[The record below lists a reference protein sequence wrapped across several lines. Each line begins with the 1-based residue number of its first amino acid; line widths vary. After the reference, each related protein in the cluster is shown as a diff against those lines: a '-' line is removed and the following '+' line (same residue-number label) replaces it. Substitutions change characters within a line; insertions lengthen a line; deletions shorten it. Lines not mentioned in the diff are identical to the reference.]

1 MAMTCQSL
9 ELAADGSP
17 KQDKV
22 FKTITEHTTSYTFR
36 SPGGLLSAT
45 QFTQPALTLMQMAVF
60 EDLRAQGVIRKDSVF
75 AGHSLGEY
83 SALASIAKVMPV
95 ETLVSV
101 VFYRGL
107 CMQVAV
113 ARDEAGRSDYS
124 MSAVDPSRVSARF
137 SESALERVVRAVSA
151 ATGSFV
157 EIVNYNVRNMQYV
170 CAGDLR
176 ALDVLGEVL
185 DAVKARNVD
194 VRLLL
199 EGGADPQHGHNGG
212 DLLLTSIVEEA
223 DRRTRSKPTPLALA
237 RGRATVPLRGIDVP
251 FHSSYLRPG
260 VQPFRAFLLQNLKRE
275 SVDPEQLVGRYV
287 PNLTARP
294 FALTRD
300 YFAYVHEMTRSP
312 RIAKVLEDWPR
323 VC

>member
-9 ELAADGSP
+9 ELDTDGNP
-17 KQDKV
+17 RQEKV
-22 FKTITEHTTSYTFR
+22 FKTITDYTTSYTFR
-36 SPGGLLSAT
+36 SPAGLLSAT
-45 QFTQPALTLMQMAVF
+45 QFTQPALTLMQMAAF

-113 ARDEAGRSDYS
+113 ERDEAGRSNYS
-124 MSAVDPSRVSARF
+124 MSAVDPSRIHARF
-137 SESALERVVRAVSA
+137 SESALKHVVRAISDV
-151 ATGSFV
+151 TGAFI

-176 ALDVLGEVL
+176 ALDVLGGVM
-185 DAVKARNVD
+185 DAIKARGVD
-194 VRLLL
+194 VRLL
-199 EGGADPQHGHNGG
+199 EEAAAEDQ
-212 DLLLTSIVEEA
+212 LTSIIKEA
-223 DRRTRSKPTPLALA
+223 DRRTRSKPAPLELT

-260 VQPFRAFLLQNLKRE
+260 VQSFRAFLLKDLRE
-275 SVDPEQLVGRYV
+275 ESIDPEQLVHKYI

-300 YFAYVHEMTRSP
+300 YFAYVHEMTQSP
-312 RIAKVLEDWPR
+312 RIAKVLEGWDQDHR
-323 VC
+323 KHEVVV

>member
-9 ELAADGSP
+9 ELAPDGSP
-17 KQDKV
+17 KLEKV
-22 FKTITEHTTSYTFR
+22 FKTITEYTTSYTFR
-36 SPGGLLSAT
+36 SPAGLLSAT

-60 EDLRAQGVIRKDSVF
+60 EDLRSQGVIQKESVF

-113 ARDEAGRSDYS
+113 ERDEAGRSDYS
-124 MSAVDPSRVSARF
+124 MSAVDPSRISPRF
-137 SESALERVVRAVSA
+137 SEQALKCVVKMISEV
-151 ATGSFV
+151 TGSFL
-157 EIVNYNVRNMQYV
+157 EIVNYNVQNMQYV

-176 ALDVLGEVL
+176 GLDVLGGVL
-185 DAVKARNVD
+185 DGIKARNVD
-194 VRLLL
+194 VRHLETEENPKLLV
-199 EGGADPQHGHNGG
+199 NV
-212 DLLLTSIVEEA
+212 IEEA
-223 DRRTRSKPTPLALA
+223 NRQSRAKPPPLELS
-237 RGRATVPLRGIDVP
+237 RGKATVPLQGIDVP

-260 VQPFRAFLLQNLKRE
+260 VQSFRSFLLKNLDEK
-275 SVDPEQLVGRYV
+275 SIDPEQLVGKYI

-294 FALTRD
+294 FELTRD
-300 YFAYVHEMTRSP
+300 YFEYVHEMTQSP
-312 RIAKVLEDWPR
+312 RIGKVLEGWS
-323 VC
+323 